1 MFSSHSILS
10 APRVR
15 PWLLGHMG
23 RIGFYGL
30 YSAVSLATTGGFV
43 WSYFRID
50 VGEALYEPIPGARVA
65 AISLMPLVIFLVIGR
80 ITTRKG
86 DSDAPLPPTGVYRI
100 SRHPGSFALLL
111 WAVLHLGNVT
121 EDRNVIAFATMA
133 AISGAAIVKNE
144 WIRRQVANQGRPS
157 YMDETSIIPF
167 LAILSG
173 HQTLSPRQIG
183 WARPVAAL
191 AIYGSI
197 LWLHPYVFGVD
208 PLAPFR

>member
-1 MFSSHSILS
+1 
-10 APRVR
+10 
-15 PWLLGHMG
+15 MG

-30 YSAVSLATTGGFV
+30 YSAASLAATGGFV

-80 ITTRKG
+80 ITTKSG
-86 DSDAPLPPTGVYRI
+86 DDQAPLPPSGIYRI

-121 EDRNVIAFATMA
+121 EARNVVVFVTMA
-133 AISGAAIVKNE
+133 AISGAALAKNE
-144 WIRRQVANQGRPS
+144 GIRRRVANQGMPS

-167 LAILSG
+167 LAIVSG
-173 HQTLSPRQIG
+173 HQTLALSQIG
-183 WARPVAAL
+183 WLRPLAAL